1 MVGIYFILLFVYK
14 SMPPGKT
21 PKSQILETYIKL
33 INEYFGLLSESE
45 IMKEL
50 NFPSS
55 SVYIGANA
63 IHRVFEIIL
72 MKTKSIEKT
81 YYYCQRAYYYYLEYI
96 EQIYRA
102 NLSQNLNH
110 MDIIL
115 FVYKK
120 TIYDTYDGDNND
132 NSHTLSN
139 IMTLNNE
146 TLAFDEKELRKILL
160 KVTKIINV
168 LFYWE
173 NINIE
178 FHERQSISFNYL
190 NRFLH
195 KIDAIDSSLQYLE
208 VIQEKME
215 MDYMVY
221 NELLNEL
228 MKKIESAKLKTGITG
243 LYSNDCILMKFYIE
257 EPTCKEKF
265 ENGNMKD
272 FVKWLY
278 C

>member
-1 MVGIYFILLFVYK
+1 
-14 SMPPGKT
+14 MPMHKT
-21 PKSQILETYIKL
+21 PKAQILETYCKL
-33 INEYFGLLSESE
+33 INEYFGLINDSE
-45 IMKEL
+45 IMKEM
-50 NFPSS
+50 NFPIS

-81 YYYCQRAYYYYLEYI
+81 YHYSQRAYYYYLEYI

-120 TIYDTYDGDNND
+120 TIFDMYDGETND

-146 TLAFDEKELRKILL
+146 TITFDEKEWRNVLLRI
-160 KVTKIINV
+160 TKMINV
-168 LFYWE
+168 LFNWE
-173 NINIE
+173 NTNIT
-178 FHERQSISFNYL
+178 FYERKSISKNYL
-190 NRFLH
+190 FRFLN
-195 KIDAIDSSLQYLE
+195 KTDSIDTVLQYLE

-215 MDYMVY
+215 MDFIVY
-221 NELLNEL
+221 DNLLKELL
-228 MKKIESAKLKTGITG
+228 KKIESTRNMTG
-243 LYSNDCILMKFYIE
+243 LDSNDCILMKFYIE
-257 EPTCKEKF
+257 EPTCREKF
-265 ENGNMKD
+265 ENGNMKE

>member
-1 MVGIYFILLFVYK
+1 
-14 SMPPGKT
+14 MPPGKT
-21 PKSQILETYIKL
+21 PKLQILDTYSKL
-33 INEYFGLLSESE
+33 INEYFGLLNESE
-45 IMKEL
+45 IMKEM
-50 NFPSS
+50 NYPSS
-55 SVYIGANA
+55 SVYIGVNA

-120 TIYDTYDGDNND
+120 TIYDTYDGDDND
-132 NSHTLSN
+132 NSHTLTN

-146 TLAFDEKELRKILL
+146 TLVFDDKEWRIILL
-160 KVTKIINV
+160 RIAKTINV
-168 LFYWE
+168 IFHWE
-173 NINIE
+173 NTTIE
-178 FHERQSISFNYL
+178 FHERKAISNNYL
-190 NRFLH
+190 SRYLN

-208 VIQEKME
+208 VIQEKMD
-215 MDYMVY
+215 MDYDVY
-221 NELLNEL
+221 VELLKEII
-228 MKKIESAKLKTGITG
+228 KKMESNRSKTGID
-243 LYSNDCILMKFYIE
+243 LNDFILTKFYLE
-257 EPTCKEKF
+257 EPQCREKF
-265 ENGNMKD
+265 ENGNMKE

>member
-1 MVGIYFILLFVYK
+1 
-14 SMPPGKT
+14 MPVGKT
-21 PKSQILETYIKL
+21 PKLQILDTYSKL
-33 INEYFGLLSESE
+33 INEYFGLLNESE
-45 IMKEL
+45 IMKEI
-50 NFPSS
+50 NFPISS
-55 SVYIGANA
+55 LYIGVNA

-120 TIYDTYDGDNND
+120 TIYDTYDGDSD
-132 NSHTLSN
+132 DSNSHTLSN

-146 TLAFDEKELRKILL
+146 TLVFDEKEWRPVLLRIAKL
-160 KVTKIINV
+160 INV
-168 LFYWE
+168 IFHWE
-173 NINIE
+173 NTTIE
-178 FHERQSISFNYL
+178 FHERKAISNNYL
-190 NRFLH
+190 SRYLH
-195 KIDAIDSSLQYLE
+195 KIDVIDNSLQYLE

-215 MDYMVY
+215 IDYDVY
-221 NELLNEL
+221 DELLKDII
-228 MKKIESAKLKTGITG
+228 KKMESNRSKTG
-243 LYSNDCILMKFYIE
+243 LNLNDFILTKFYLE
-257 EPTCKEKF
+257 ETQCREKF
-265 ENGNMKD
+265 ENRNMKD

>member
-1 MVGIYFILLFVYK
+1 
-14 SMPPGKT
+14 MPPGKT
-21 PKSQILETYIKL
+21 PKLQILETYGKL
-33 INEYFGLLSESE
+33 INEYFGLLNESE
-45 IMKEL
+45 IMKEM
-50 NFPSS
+50 NFPIS
-55 SVYIGANA
+55 SVYIGLNA

-120 TIYDTYDGDNND
+120 TIYDTYDGDDND

-146 TLAFDEKELRKILL
+146 TLVFDEKEWRKILL
-160 KVTKIINV
+160 KITKMINV
-168 LFYWE
+168 IFYWE
-173 NINIE
+173 NTKIE
-178 FHERQSISFNYL
+178 FHEHQAISNNYL
-190 NRFLH
+190 QRFLH
-195 KIDAIDSSLQYLE
+195 KIDMFDSSLQYLE

-215 MDYMVY
+215 MDYVVY
-221 NELLNEL
+221 DELLKEL
-228 MKKIESAKLKTGITG
+228 LKKLESTRIRSGMD
-243 LYSNDCILMKFYIE
+243 SNDCILMKFYIE
-257 EPTCKEKF
+257 EPICREKF
-265 ENGNMKD
+265 ENGNMKE

>member
-1 MVGIYFILLFVYK
+1 MRH
-14 SMPPGKT
+14 GKT
-21 PKSQILETYIKL
+21 PKLQILETYSKL
-33 INEYFGLLSESE
+33 VNEYFGLLNESE

-50 NFPSS
+50 SFPTS
-55 SVYIGANA
+55 SVYIGLNA

-96 EQIYRA
+96 EQIYRT

-120 TIYDTYDGDNND
+120 TIYDTYDGDDNN

-139 IMTLNNE
+139 IMTLTNE
-146 TLAFDEKELRKILL
+146 TLIIDEKEWRELLL
-160 KVTKIINV
+160 KITKMINI
-168 LFYWE
+168 LFQWE
-173 NINIE
+173 NKKID
-178 FHERQSISFNYL
+178 FHERQSISTNYL
-190 NRFLH
+190 HRFLN
-195 KIDAIDSSLQYLE
+195 KIDVVDNSLQYLE

-215 MDYMVY
+215 MEFDTYD
-221 NELLNEL
+221 NLLIELIKTL
-228 MKKIESAKLKTGITG
+228 ESTKTRLSITG
-243 LYSNDCILMKFYIE
+243 LGRNESILTKFYIE
-257 EPTCKEKF
+257 ESIFRDKF
-265 ENGNMKD
+265 ENGNMKE

-278 C
+278 F

>member
-1 MVGIYFILLFVYK
+1 MAGNYFILLFVYK

-21 PKSQILETYIKL
+21 PKQQILDTYSKL
-33 INEYFGLLSESE
+33 INEYFGLLNESE

-55 SVYIGANA
+55 SVYVGANA

-72 MKTKSIEKT
+72 IKTKSIEKT

-132 NSHTLSN
+132 NSHTLTN

-146 TLAFDEKELRKILL
+146 TLVFDEKDCRNMLL
-160 KVTKIINV
+160 KITKMVNV
-168 LFYWE
+168 LFHWE
-173 NINIE
+173 NTKIE
-178 FHERQSISFNYL
+178 FHERHSISVNYL
-190 NRFLH
+190 TRYLH
-195 KIDAIDSSLQYLE
+195 KIDLIDSSIQYLE

-215 MDYMVY
+215 MDYVVY
-221 NELLNEL
+221 NELLKEL
-228 MKKIESAKLKTGITG
+228 LKKLESTRIRSGMD
-243 LYSNDCILMKFYIE
+243 SSDCILMKFYIE
-257 EPTCKEKF
+257 EPICREKF
-265 ENGNMKD
+265 ENGNMKE

>member
-1 MVGIYFILLFVYK
+1 
-14 SMPPGKT
+14 MPPGKT
-21 PKSQILETYIKL
+21 PKLQILDTYSKL
-33 INEYFGLLSESE
+33 INEYFGLLNESE
-45 IMKEL
+45 IMKEM
-50 NFPSS
+50 NFPIS

-72 MKTKSIEKT
+72 IKTKSIEKT

-120 TIYDTYDGDNND
+120 TIYDTYDGDS

-146 TLAFDEKELRKILL
+146 TLVFDEKEWRIILL
-160 KVTKIINV
+160 RIAKTINV
-168 LFYWE
+168 IFHWE
-173 NINIE
+173 NTKIE
-178 FHERQSISFNYL
+178 FHERKAISNNYL
-190 NRFLH
+190 SRYLH
-195 KIDAIDSSLQYLE
+195 KIDTIDSSLQYLE
-208 VIQEKME
+208 VIQEKMDT
-215 MDYMVY
+215 DYDVY
-221 NELLNEL
+221 DELLKEII
-228 MKKIESAKLKTGITG
+228 KKMESNRSKTG
-243 LYSNDCILMKFYIE
+243 LNLNDFILTKFYLE
-257 EPTCKEKF
+257 EPQCREKF
-265 ENGNMKD
+265 ENRNMKE

>member
-1 MVGIYFILLFVYK
+1 
-14 SMPPGKT
+14 MPLGKT
-21 PKSQILETYIKL
+21 PKQQILDTYSKL
-33 INEYFGLLSESE
+33 IQEYFGLLNESE
-45 IMKEL
+45 IMKEM
-50 NFPSS
+50 NYPIS
-55 SVYIGANA
+55 SVFIGTNA
-63 IHRVFEIIL
+63 IHRVFEIII

-146 TLAFDEKELRKILL
+146 TLVFDEKEIRQMLL
-160 KVTKIINV
+160 KVTKMINI
-168 LFYWE
+168 LFYWDNY
-173 NINIE
+173 NID
-178 FHERQSISFNYL
+178 FYQRYSIAGNYL
-190 NRFLH
+190 HRFLH
-195 KIDAIDSSLQYLE
+195 KIDNVSNSIQYLE

-215 MDYMVY
+215 MDYSLY
-221 NELLNEL
+221 DQLLKELL
-228 MKKIESAKLKTGITG
+228 KKMETNRIQSGMDA
-243 LYSNDCILMKFYIE
+243 SDFILTKFYIE
-257 EPTCKEKF
+257 EPLCREKF
-265 ENGNMKD
+265 ENGNMKE

-278 C
+278 Y